1 MTTRYV
7 DEGNR
12 RRAMPQGLN
21 SPQLEDL
28 HPVQDVNHDIQVN
41 LEVLKQCENTVKTKG
56 WIASLQKIFSPV
68 MSSREVDF
76 KNKKSATKLTR
87 LSTQRPVMT
96 KCQFLWYGSLMIL
109 QNENIFLMEKVAGC
123 MRALPCRGIQNAM
136 ATFVK

>member
-21 SPQLEDL
+21 SPQLEYL

-41 LEVLKQCENTVKTKG
+41 LEVLKWCENTVKTKG

-87 LSTQRPVMT
+87 LST
-96 KCQFLWYGSLMIL
+96 
-109 QNENIFLMEKVAGC
+109 
-123 MRALPCRGIQNAM
+123 
-136 ATFVK
+136 